1 MKLFFSFILLCI
13 CCSFLQAQEKD
24 SIVNTTATSITLAD
38 SVVKPID
45 TSKKIMLHDPRKA
58 TFRSAVLP
66 GWGQAYN
73 KKYWKIPIV
82 WGALGTC
89 IGFFIYNRNEYVDA
103 RNAYRLKLDTT
114 ITPAQALALMKP
126 KFRPVDPEGIRQ
138 YRNGVRQNVDYSV
151 LFFLV
156 CWGLNVVDA
165 TVDGHL
171 KEFNVTENLSMRI
184 NPTYVPLTRQSGVSI
199 VMRLGK

>member
-1 MKLFFSFILLCI
+1 MKSFFSLIILCI
-13 CCSFLQAQEKD
+13 CCSFLKAQEKD
-24 SIVNTTATSITLAD
+24 SSAATIAVEQPVAD
-38 SVVKPID
+38 SVTKAVD
-45 TSKKIMLHDPRKA
+45 TVKKIVAHNPRKA

-89 IGFFIYNRNEYVDA
+89 IGFFVYNRNEYIDA
-103 RNAYRLKLDTT
+103 RDAYRLKLDTT
-114 ITPAQALALMKP
+114 LTEAQALALMKP

-156 CWGLNVVDA
+156 CWGLNIVDA

-184 NPTYVPLTRQSGVSI
+184 NPTYVPQTRQSGVSV
-199 VMRLGK
+199 VMRFGK